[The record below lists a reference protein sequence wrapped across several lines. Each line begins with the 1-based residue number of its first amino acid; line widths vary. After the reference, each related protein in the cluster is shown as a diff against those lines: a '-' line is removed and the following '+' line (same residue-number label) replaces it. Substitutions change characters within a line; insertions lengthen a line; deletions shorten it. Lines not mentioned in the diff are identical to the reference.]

1 MTLPDSRGLPLP
13 RPGRRAFTMLEVLA
27 AAAVTGVAIGAIA
40 PLWVGQVRLL
50 AETRRERLGLEELAN
65 QAERLAAVPVGAVDR
80 YLAGLDVSADFRT
93 FLPGAVL
100 TATRAGSSPLGER
113 VVLTL
118 AWESPGRRT
127 RPLALVTW
135 IRPEPDQEATR

>member
-1 MTLPDSRGLPLP
+1 
-13 RPGRRAFTMLEVLA
+13 MLEVIA
-27 AAAVTGVAIGAIA
+27 AAAVTGVALGAIA

-65 QAERLAAVPVGAVDR
+65 QAERLAAVPMGQIDRHIASLGA
-80 YLAGLDVSADFRT
+80 SADLRKL
-93 FLPGAVL
+93 LPGAVL
-100 TATRAGSSPLGER
+100 TAERAGSLPLGAR
-113 VVLTL
+113 VVLSL

-135 IRPEPDQEATR
+135 IPPEPEQEATR

>member
-1 MTLPDSRGLPLP
+1 
-13 RPGRRAFTMLEVLA
+13 MLEVIA
-27 AAAVTGVAIGAIA
+27 AAAVTGVALAAIA

-65 QAERLAAVPVGAVDR
+65 QAERLAAVPMDEVDR
-80 YLAGLDVSADFRT
+80 YLAGLDVSAEIRE

-100 TATRAGSSPLGER
+100 TAERAGPSPLGER

-118 AWESPGRRT
+118 AWESPGRRA

-135 IRPEPDQEATR
+135 ILPEPEQEATR